1 MMQEVLRLSTGRV
14 CVLRNPSLPFL
25 ASYHVLSFPH
35 EQGTPSELETEELL
49 VLASR
54 KGRELAR
61 SYFGDPECFSLVYNA
76 GRTRRRPWLH
86 VHILPTRN
94 TAAKRLAFLAFS
106 LKHLLRPLLGLRD
119 SRGAMELRS

>member
-1 MMQEVLRLSTGRV
+1 MEEILRLSTGRV

-35 EQGTPSELETEELL
+35 EQGAPSELETEELL

-61 SYFGDPECFSLVYNA
+61 SCFGDPECFSLVYNA

-106 LKHLLRPLLGLRD
+106 LKHVLRPLVGLRD
-119 SRGAMELRS
+119 SRGAMELRP